1 MSDNKSIRNRK
12 KTLRL
17 IAFCGITA
25 AFVFLGTQLRIPT
38 AIGYINLGDA
48 VILIASYVIGP
59 AAFFPAAIGS
69 AIADLIAGYPMYIL
83 PTFVIKGLMGL
94 AAGFIMKHPEHR
106 PHLVKRLL
114 ASVAAELIMVIGY
127 FAVEVFLYDVAAAA
141 ASVPFNLIQAAAAL
155 MIAVPVTYL
164 LKNLKA

>member
-1 MSDNKSIRNRK
+1 MSDNKSVRNRK

-94 AAGFIMKHPEHR
+94 AAGFILKHPEHR

-114 ASVAAELIMVIGY
+114 AGVTAELIMVIGY

-155 MIAVPVTYL
+155 VIAVPVTYL
-164 LKNLKA
+164 LKNIKA

>member
-1 MSDNKSIRNRK
+1 MSENKTAKDRK

-94 AAGFIMKHPEHR
+94 VAGLIMKHPEHR
-106 PHLVKRLL
+106 PHIVKRLIAGVL
-114 ASVAAELIMVIGY
+114 AELIMVFGY
-127 FAVEVFLYDVAAAA
+127 FVVEIFLYDVAAAS
-141 ASVPFNLIQAAAAL
+141 ASIPFNLIQAAAAL
-155 MIAVPVTYL
+155 IIAVPVTYL
-164 LKNLKA
+164 LKNVKA

>member
-1 MSDNKSIRNRK
+1 MSDNKNVKNRK

-48 VILIASYVIGP
+48 AILIASYVIGP

-69 AIADLIAGYPMYIL
+69 AIADLIAGYPMYII

-94 AAGFIMKHPEHR
+94 LAGFIMKHPEHR
-106 PHLVKRLL
+106 PHIVKRIAAGVL
-114 ASVAAELIMVIGY
+114 AELIMVSGY
-127 FAVEVFLYDVAAAA
+127 FVFEVFMYDFAAAA

-164 LKNLKA
+164 LKNVKA

>member
-1 MSDNKSIRNRK
+1 MSDKKSVRNRK

-106 PHLVKRLL
+106 PHIVKRLL
-114 ASVAAELIMVIGY
+114 AGVAAEIIMVIGY

-141 ASVPFNLIQAAAAL
+141 ASIPFNLIQAAAAL
-155 MIAVPVTYL
+155 VIAVPVTYL
-164 LKNLKA
+164 LKNIKA